1 MRNSIALVLALVV
14 ALPASAAT
22 KSVTVSK
29 AECRKIVRHSP
40 SADVAYRPGVDV
52 RGRRV
57 APADLGG
64 GTTIAVPEE
73 IEIPIDVDLSDTIG
87 AAAGGLSDPRAKLGK
102 VVYKN
107 GRAWYNGK
115 PLETGANAE
124 VVEACKKRMKRR
136 R

>member
-1 MRNSIALVLALVV
+1 MRNPIILVLALVV
-14 ALPASAAT
+14 ALPASAAVKT
-22 KSVTVSK
+22 VTVSK

-52 RGRRV
+52 RGAHRQ
-57 APADLGG
+57 PADLGG
-64 GTTIAVPEE
+64 GTTIAVPDE
-73 IEIPIDVDLSDTIG
+73 IEIPINVDLSETIG

-102 VVYKN
+102 VVYKK

-115 PLETGANAE
+115 PLETGANDE
-124 VVEACKKRMKRR
+124 VVAACRKRLKRR